1 MHTCASKV
9 ANVFN
14 GWQKHRHSLL
24 CFPPSYATTSTLIRC
39 KAPREAVASRTH
51 WLLIAVWSCE
61 VNGGLPFFCDW
72 PAGRQPDSD
81 WRAGTPIRCLR
92 KKNEPIEA
100 GTEVGGVGRRRRRG
114 REAGREE
121 VTGASQ
127 GLTQSDRLA
136 GTNTQTHRAFMAGCS
151 AEHTQ
156 CAACLRTR
164 GKRNDR

>member
-1 MHTCASKV
+1 MVIIQT
-9 ANVFN
+9 
-14 GWQKHRHSLL
+14 
-24 CFPPSYATTSTLIRC
+24 FPPLFSTLLWHDLDIDPLQSTTGTGGESDTLVPDC
-39 KAPREAVASRTH
+39 C
-51 WLLIAVWSCE
+51 LILRGQRRVT
-61 VNGGLPFFCDW
+61 FFCDW

-81 WRAGTPIRCLR
+81 WQAGKQIRCLR

-100 GTEVGGVGRRRRRG
+100 GTEVGGGAVAVGEG
-114 REAGREE
+114 GREE
-121 VTGASQ
+121 VTGASL

-136 GTNTQTHRAFMAGCS
+136 GTNTQTHRAFMAGCF